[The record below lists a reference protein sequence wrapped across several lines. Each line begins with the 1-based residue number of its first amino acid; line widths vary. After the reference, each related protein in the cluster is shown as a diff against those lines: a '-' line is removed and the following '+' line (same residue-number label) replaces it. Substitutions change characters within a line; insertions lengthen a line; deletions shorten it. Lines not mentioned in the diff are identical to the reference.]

1 MQFGIDENNHR
12 IKPAFSG
19 QKTKCPM
26 CGGTLIGKCGDIY
39 TWHWQHTNNRE
50 CDPWKEHETQWHRDW
65 KSRFPE
71 EQREIIIVNEN
82 EKHIA
87 DIRNSKG
94 MVIEFQNSSISTDT
108 IKIREQFYDNMIW
121 VINASIFRHNINKFS
136 AVKSKLKQL
145 ENDSTYSINLTARH
159 YSESIEELNKEL
171 TKISTKKQ
179 TNEESY
185 YNKYIESEEFKDYKF
200 QIDLLFDSIIQSLKN
215 RRYNAI
221 LYKFGSDVKETIV
234 SSLTEINKL
243 TSENEEKKVLISK
256 INGLENYTIGNTEY
270 KLVQYKQINPSSFH
284 LTKAILKATSKS
296 LFPEILSFDSDLDF
310 KNFNVKAKLYDF
322 AIDLSNKIKKNE
334 LDIVEN
340 DKKIDILN
348 NSIKKVIPKT
358 LEAYIINIEKEAEN
372 LRIENDELTIE
383 YDILYA
389 RLEKIIALKNKE
401 VQEYEEEIEKEKKE
415 KRFEIMKENKGLYYF
430 DWKHERKSWK
440 VSTKPIFFDIGED
453 YLFEKLRDGLFKK
466 ISIADFLKVYT

>member
-1 MQFGIDENNHR
+1 M
-12 IKPAFSG
+12 
-19 QKTKCPM
+19 
-26 CGGTLIGKCGDIY
+26 
-39 TWHWQHTNNRE
+39 
-50 CDPWKEHETQWHRDW
+50 
-65 KSRFPE
+65 
-71 EQREIIIVNEN
+71 
-82 EKHIA
+82 
-87 DIRNSKG
+87 
-94 MVIEFQNSSISTDT
+94 
-108 IKIREQFYDNMIW
+108 
-121 VINASIFRHNINKFS
+121 
-136 AVKSKLKQL
+136 
-145 ENDSTYSINLTARH
+145 
-159 YSESIEELNKEL
+159 
-171 TKISTKKQ
+171 
-179 TNEESY
+179 
-185 YNKYIESEEFKDYKF
+185 
-200 QIDLLFDSIIQSLKN
+200 
-215 RRYNAI
+215 
-221 LYKFGSDVKETIV
+221 
-234 SSLTEINKL
+234 
-243 TSENEEKKVLISK
+243 
-256 INGLENYTIGNTEY
+256 
-270 KLVQYKQINPSSFH
+270 
-284 LTKAILKATSKS
+284 
-296 LFPEILSFDSDLDF
+296 SFDSDLDF

-348 NSIKKVIPKT
+348 NSIKEVISKT